1 MNLDR
6 RHLLAGFAAGIPAA
20 LLPRLISSAHAD
32 ADGETIRFAIGKPA
46 GDLNP
51 HEYTGMWGVQDLM
64 FEPLVKYGE
73 NGEIQPALATSWSV
87 ENDGKLLRLQ
97 LREGVAFQDGAP
109 WNAEALKWNLDRWI
123 HIEDHN
129 WINFARLFDGLA
141 IQNDHAVEI
150 KFKEPPL
157 GLLFELSYVRPVRF
171 LSPTSVSA
179 DGAYKDPVG
188 TGPWKQ
194 VEASDAGSAFERFD
208 GYWGDKPGFKR
219 LEMKVLPDSRTRM
232 AALRAEEIDITGGD
246 FLAPIS
252 ANEAKTL
259 KDAGVEVHIAPGTT
273 TMILGFNPD
282 RQPALRDP
290 KVRQAIS
297 AGFDRAAIAA
307 ILYRGF
313 AEPAGSLFA
322 SAVPY
327 SGTRFDPPK
336 RDVALAKRLLEESGW
351 SGDAI
356 RSRDGKPLAIELVV
370 SEEQIAG
377 SRSVAEAMQA
387 QLREIGVDL
396 VIRSVDHASRHSDIP
411 ARKFDMAFFLTFG
424 APYEP
429 YGTVIGLFLSTYDNG
444 VDGKLFLDPANLDPL
459 ILAAMSAAQDR
470 SQATL
475 QAVYDWLHDN
485 HAIAPILYAPSIWAN
500 SKRAQNFHA
509 PATEYDTPYEGLTV
523 LQS

>member
-1 MNLDR
+1 MKINRRNL
-6 RHLLAGFAAGIPAA
+6 LMGMAAGIPAS
-20 LLPRLISSAHAD
+20 LLPQLISAAHAD
-32 ADGETIRFAIGKPA
+32 TDGGTVRFAIGKPA
-46 GDLNP
+46 GNLDP
-51 HEYTGMWGVQDLM
+51 HKYKGLWGAQDLM

-73 NGEIQPALATSWSV
+73 NGEILPGLATSWSI

-97 LREGVAFQDGAP
+97 LREDVSFQDGAP

-123 HIEDHN
+123 KLEDHN
-129 WINFARLFDGLA
+129 WINIARLFDGLT
-141 IQNDHAVEI
+141 ILNDHAVEV

-171 LSPTSVSA
+171 LSPTSVAA
-179 DGAYKDPVG
+179 DGSYKDPVG

-194 VEASDAGSAFERFD
+194 VEATDAGSVFERFD
-208 GYWGDKPGFKR
+208 GYWGEKPSFKR

-232 AALRAEEIDITGGD
+232 AALRAEEIDVTGGD
-246 FLAPIS
+246 FLAPIT
-252 ANEAKTL
+252 ANEAQTL
-259 KDAGVEVHIAPGTT
+259 KGAGVEVHIAPGTT

-282 RQPALRDP
+282 RQPALADP

-297 AGFDRAAIAA
+297 IGFDRAAIAG

-322 SAVPY
+322 AAVPY
-327 SGTRFDPPK
+327 AGTRFDAPA
-336 RDVALAKRLLEESGW
+336 RDVALAKRLLDESGW
-351 SGDAI
+351 TGEPI
-356 RSRDGKPLAIELVV
+356 RARDGKPLAIELVV
-370 SEEQIAG
+370 SEEQIVG

-387 QLREIGVDL
+387 QLREVGIDL
-396 VIRSVDHASRHSDIP
+396 VIRSIDHASRHSDIP

-444 VDGKLFLDPANLDPL
+444 VDGKLFLDPGNLDPL
-459 ILAAMSAAQDR
+459 ILAAMAAPQEQ
-470 SQATL
+470 SQSTL

-485 HAIAPILYAPSIWAN
+485 QAIAPILFAPSIWAN
-500 SKRAQNFHA
+500 SKRVRNFHP

-523 LQS
+523 AQS